1 MQKNTTILLISLF
14 FVTFSTR
21 AQQVDSTKE
30 EKFSC
35 HFQATV
41 ITQYKP
47 GFQAKYSGPNSLSP
61 KEETQST
68 ITSTLYAGAKLWK
81 GASVYL
87 NPEISGGSGLS
98 STLGVADA
106 TNGEAFRVGS
116 ADPKIYLARL
126 FFRQVFA
133 LDKNVVYQPS
143 DFNQLAGYVPT
154 KYFAVT
160 VGKVGIADYFDANS
174 YSHDPR
180 TQFMSWGLMD
190 NGAWD
195 YPANTRG
202 YTPSV
207 MLEYVTPKNELRYA
221 LSLLPTVANGN
232 DMDWDIGQ
240 SNSSTLE
247 FTHHYTAHHGR
258 PGTIRLLSFL
268 ETTHMG
274 NYDQSI
280 ALDPT
285 APDITATGKYG
296 NVKYGFGINLEEELT
311 DNMGFFARAS
321 WNDGNTETW
330 AFTEVDQS
338 ISFGLSSKGTQWKR
352 IDDNIG
358 LAFVTSG
365 ISQPHRDYLKDGGEG
380 FMLGD
385 GNLNYGLEHLLEFYY
400 SAEVVKNSIY
410 VSGAYQFV
418 INPGYNQDRGP
429 VNVFSVR
436 VHARI

>member
-1 MQKNTTILLISLF
+1 MQKSTIIIFIILTSISLS
-14 FVTFSTR
+14 VR
-21 AQQVDSTKE
+21 AQQADTAKD

-35 HFQATV
+35 HFQTTV

-47 GFQAKYSGPNSLSP
+47 GFQAKYTSTNSLSP

-81 GASVYL
+81 GATVFL

-98 STLGVADA
+98 STLGIADA

-116 ADPKIYLARL
+116 TEPTIYLARL
-126 FFRQVFA
+126 FFQQVFA
-133 LDKNVVYQPS
+133 LDKNTIHQSS
-143 DFNQLAGYVPT
+143 DFNQLQSYVPT

-160 VGKVGIADYFDANS
+160 VGKVGVADYFDDNT

-180 TQFMSWGLMD
+180 TQFLSWGLMD

-207 MLEYVTPKNELRYA
+207 VLEYVTPKNELRYA
-221 LSLLPTVANGN
+221 ISLVPLVANGQ
-232 DMDWDIGQ
+232 DMNWNI
-240 SNSSTLE
+240 SKANSSSLE
-247 FTHHYTAHHGR
+247 FTHRYSLNGKDGAV
-258 PGTIRLLSFL
+258 RLLSYL
-268 ETTHMG
+268 TTTDMG
-274 NYDQSI
+274 NYNESI

-285 APDITATGKYG
+285 APDITATRTYG
-296 NVKYGFGINLEEELT
+296 RTKYGFGLNAEQAIT
-311 DNMGFFARAS
+311 KDAGIFARAS
-321 WNDGNTETW
+321 WNDGNNETW
-330 AFTEVDQS
+330 AFTEIDHSVS
-338 ISFGLSSKGTQWKR
+338 AGISVVGNSWKR
-352 IDDNIG
+352 AGDNVG
-358 LAFVTSG
+358 LATVASG
-365 ISQPHRDYLKDGGEG
+365 ISRPHRTYLKDGGTG

-385 GNLNYGLEHLLEFYY
+385 GNLNYSLESLTEFYY

-410 VSGAYQFV
+410 LSGAYQF
-418 INPGYNQDRGP
+418 ILNPGYNKDRGP
-429 VNVFSVR
+429 VNVFSIR